1 MAPRPCA
8 ATGDKVITQT
18 NACIFYLGQ
27 KLGLFGETED
37 ESMAVMQCLCQV
49 MDLRNAMVALVYGGN
64 FDEGA
69 RTTRTHAG
77 C

>member
-1 MAPRPCA
+1 M
-8 ATGDKVITQT
+8 ITQT